1 MSACGLYLRRSARF
15 SLLRRGVFSAGDVSH
30 RRLRLRASGM
40 WRHGRGRSAVIDRPK
55 ARRRGDGVLLSF
67 RHGDAMGGGV
77 VGPVGRSPGDGGEAE
92 GTTSSPLR
100 SPIRVGDS
108 VHPARSA
115 AVTAAMPKRAATLFM
130 THPPSLDGDGKTRAS
145 ETSDEPRRACTPAWR
160 CIGSASARTWRS
172 PCGQSPARRGSI
184 GNEYPG
190 INEAR
195 RAIVRAEGR
204 FIATWHRAAASDT
217 ARRWRVRPRR
227 SSDPA
232 VGGAVGAA
240 ASIRCA
246 GWHRRPRRRRHLESA
261 AGARAARAAPASAA
275 LAPKAALIRCWH
287 DARSVATWSCV
298 L

>member
-130 THPPSLDGDGKTRAS
+130 THPPSLDGDGKTRTAKRGPARPV
-145 ETSDEPRRACTPAWR
+145 TSLVELARLP
-160 CIGSASARTWRS
+160 GGASA
-172 PCGQSPARRGSI
+172 P
-184 GNEYPG
+184 
-190 INEAR
+190 
-195 RAIVRAEGR
+195 
-204 FIATWHRAAASDT
+204 
-217 ARRWRVRPRR
+217 
-227 SSDPA
+227 
-232 VGGAVGAA
+232 
-240 ASIRCA
+240 
-246 GWHRRPRRRRHLESA
+246 HRREHGGVRSANRQHVEGALEMSIQASTKRGVQSSARKEDSSRHGIEPQPRTQPV
-261 AGARAARAAPASAA
+261 AGAFGRGDRQTPQSAG
-275 LAPKAALIRCWH
+275 PWEQPP
-287 DARSVATWSCV
+287 RSVAPGGIVARGVVGISNLPPEPEQREQRRLPPRWHRKRR
-298 L
+298 